1 MGKFAVFGDSI
12 LDKYSF
18 YDSNRNSPEAHVP
31 IIVNE
36 TNEYFLGGAGLVSD
50 TLIDLG
56 NEVDLYTMLGQE
68 LNSEIFK
75 SLVNKI
81 SIFDFAEKKY
91 KLTLKE
97 RIIVNQN
104 YFLRKDYDAEE
115 PPNIE
120 RVLTTFN
127 ELVNTYDAIVFVD
140 YNKGF
145 FNKNIFDL
153 LSKIA
158 AENNLLSI
166 LDPNINNE
174 LDFKNLDF
182 IKLNES
188 EAEYFSKKNTLEDIF
203 KTLNKNNL
211 NVIITLSS
219 KGAVTKID
227 NELIFAHSKKIKPVD
242 VSGCGD
248 VFLANFI
255 SNYIKTNNLKLS
267 LENSVNESTKYVS
280 FFGNKKSDN

>member
-18 YDSNRNSPEAHVP
+18 YDSNRNSPEAPVP

-115 PPNIE
+115 P
-120 RVLTTFN
+120 
-127 ELVNTYDAIVFVD
+127 
-140 YNKGF
+140 
-145 FNKNIFDL
+145 
-153 LSKIA
+153 
-158 AENNLLSI
+158 
-166 LDPNINNE
+166 
-174 LDFKNLDF
+174 
-182 IKLNES
+182 
-188 EAEYFSKKNTLEDIF
+188 
-203 KTLNKNNL
+203 
-211 NVIITLSS
+211 
-219 KGAVTKID
+219 
-227 NELIFAHSKKIKPVD
+227 LI
-242 VSGCGD
+242 
-248 VFLANFI
+248 
-255 SNYIKTNNLKLS
+255 
-267 LENSVNESTKYVS
+267 
-280 FFGNKKSDN
+280 